1 MLMNYRIS
9 SLLICVALLTGC
21 QTVYYDTMEKFGV
34 HKRDILTDR
43 VKDARD
49 SQEDAKEQFRD
60 ALEEFSA
67 VVKFDGGNL
76 QKQYDKLSA
85 SFDRSEVRAKE
96 VSDRINSVEGVSK
109 ALFKEWQAEI
119 KQYSSESLRRSSE
132 KQLKDTRKN
141 YDVMIQAM
149 RKAEEKMEPVLSAF
163 RDQVLFLKHNLNARA
178 IASLETELASV
189 ENDIGTLIQEM
200 ESSIRE
206 ADSFIQS
213 MQ

>member
-1 MLMNYRIS
+1 MKTRCIT
-9 SLLICVALLTGC
+9 LLLCLTCLTGC
-21 QTVYYDTMEKFGV
+21 QTLYYAGMEKVGV

-49 SQEDAKEQFRD
+49 SQEDAKEQFKD

-67 VVKFDGGNL
+67 VVKFDGGDL
-76 QKQYDKLSA
+76 QQQYDKLSS
-85 SFDRSEVRAKE
+85 SFAKSEQRAKD
-96 VSDRINSVEGVSK
+96 VSARIDSVESVSK
-109 ALFKEWQAEI
+109 ALFKEWEAEL
-119 KQYSSESLRRSSE
+119 KQYASASLRSNSE
-132 KQLKDTRKN
+132 QQLAVTKKD
-141 YDVMIQAM
+141 YGVMIDAM
-149 RKAEEKMEPVLSAF
+149 RKAEQKMEPVLSAF

-189 ENDIGTLIQEM
+189 ETDIGALIKEM

-213 MQ
+213 MSK